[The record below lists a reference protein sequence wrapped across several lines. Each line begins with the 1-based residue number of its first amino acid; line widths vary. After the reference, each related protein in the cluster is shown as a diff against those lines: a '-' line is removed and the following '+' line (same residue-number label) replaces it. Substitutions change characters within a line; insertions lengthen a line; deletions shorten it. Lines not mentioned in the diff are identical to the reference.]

1 MTNPANK
8 RLRKLLTSAASAAL
22 ALVSAGFAPASAQDG
37 AASTP
42 RQAPACQGDA
52 GGIVVPHGFCATVFA
67 DVPGHVRHIVAAP
80 DGTLYANTWTGPYYP
95 DEPPPGG
102 FVVALKD
109 KTGDGIAD
117 VSERFGP
124 SFAEGGRGGTGIGRY
139 KNWIYAERNDAVVR
153 YALKPGEIVPSGP
166 PETVVSG
173 IPTDGEHP
181 MHPFIIDDAGS
192 LFIGV
197 GSASN
202 SCQEVSRTLES
213 PGRTPCK
220 ELETR
225 AGIWRYDANE
235 TGQVFSPNERY
246 ATGLRNSEGFDFDS
260 AGRLFV
266 TMHGR
271 DQLHE
276 NWPKLYDSA
285 QGAELPSEEVVVLKE
300 GAEYGWP
307 ECYFDPKQG
316 KLVLAPEYGGDGG
329 REVGLCANRTPPV
342 AAFPAHWAP
351 NDLKI
356 YKGTVFPK
364 PYRDGAFI
372 AFHGSWNR
380 APGPQGGYKV
390 VFQPLADGRPS
401 APYVVFADGFAG
413 ASREPGRAAHRPM
426 GLAVG
431 SDGSLY
437 VSDDVKGRI
446 WRITYAG
453 DPSSTALDAA
463 APVVADVQASSPVVL
478 AVPAGRTKEDVELG
492 HRIFHGE
499 ASDGNCGSCHGRDG
513 TGTPGGPDLT
523 TGNWLWAD
531 GSLESITKVIIEGVA
546 TPKRH
551 PVAMPPLGGV
561 SLTDADVDAVA
572 AYVWALAHS
581 KAK

>member
-1 MTNPANK
+1 MTNPAK
-8 RLRKLLTSAASAAL
+8 MTIWKPLTLATGTAL
-22 ALVSAGFAPASAQDG
+22 AFVLVGLTVASSQDG
-37 AASTP
+37 GTVTAGQEP
-42 RQAPACQGDA
+42 ECQGDA
-52 GGIVVPHGFCATVFA
+52 GGIVLPSGFCATVFA
-67 DVPGHVRHIVAAP
+67 DVPGHVRHIVATP
-80 DGTLYANTWTGPYYP
+80 DGALYANTWTGPYYP

-102 FVVALKD
+102 FLVALKD
-109 KTGDGIAD
+109 QTGDGKAD
-117 VSERFGP
+117 VIERFGT
-124 SFAEGGRGGTGIGRY
+124 SFAEGGRGGTGIGHY
-139 KNWIYAERNDAVVR
+139 KGSIYAEHNDAVVR

-166 PETVVSG
+166 PETIVSG

-192 LFIGV
+192 LFIAV

-202 SCQEVSRTLES
+202 SCQEVSRAFES

-225 AGIWRYDANE
+225 AGIWRYDANK

-246 ATGLRNSEGFDFDS
+246 ATGLRNAEGFDFD
-260 AGRLFV
+260 ADGRMFV
-266 TMHGR
+266 TSHGR

-276 NWPKLYDSA
+276 NWPKLYGSA
-285 QGAELPSEEVVVLKE
+285 QGAELPSEEVVVLLD
-300 GAEYGWP
+300 GAVYGWP
-307 ECYFDPKQG
+307 ECYFDPDQG
-316 KLVLAPEYGGDGG
+316 KLVLAPEFGGDGG

-342 AAFPAHWAP
+342 ATFPAHWAP

-356 YKGTVFPK
+356 YKETAFPK
-364 PYRDGAFI
+364 PYRGGAFI

-380 APGPQGGYKV
+380 APGPQRGYKV

-401 APYVVFADGFAG
+401 EPFIVFADGFAG
-413 ASREPGRAAHRPM
+413 AIKEPGRAVYRPM
-426 GLAVG
+426 GLAVAP
-431 SDGSLY
+431 DGSLY

-446 WRITYAG
+446 WRVTYVG
-453 DPSSTALDAA
+453 DPGSTVLEAA
-463 APVVADVQASSPVVL
+463 PPVVADAQASRPVAL

-492 HRIFHGE
+492 KRIFHGE
-499 ASDGNCGSCHGRDG
+499 VSDGTCGSCHGRDG

-531 GSLESITKVIIEGVA
+531 GSLASITKVIIEGVPVA
-546 TPKRH
+546 KRH
-551 PVAMPPLGGV
+551 PVSMLPVGGA
-561 SLTDADVDAVA
+561 SLTDAEVDAVS